1 MIKIKMIMQLKMN
14 YKLII
19 KMSSKPN
26 RLKKQI
32 KTNNKYKMII
42 FNKLNKI
49 LKSIRIMIK
58 DQMKKQTN
66 KLSVL
71 KIKLKILAVPIK
83 ISMKKRNKLIT

>member
-1 MIKIKMIMQLKMN
+1 MIKIKMLMQLKMN

-19 KMSSKPN
+19 KMSNKPN

-49 LKSIRIMIK
+49 LKSFRIMIK

-71 KIKLKILAVPIK
+71 KFKLKILAVTIK

>member
-1 MIKIKMIMQLKMN
+1 MNKIKMIMQLKMN

-49 LKSIRIMIK
+49 LKSFRIMIK